1 MYNILYIIALNSEI
15 FTGFRKGR
23 LYFQRVVEDVKQRNH
38 EDTATRMTIN
48 SFTKYHL
55 KFISN
60 RVTTRTAHKALQ
72 MVSTHSLEYYFET
85 CVVEDYAANGR
96 LQKMGVVA
104 QQEFEFQDPKIS
116 ENNEQVS
123 AIKNIVN
130 CSAYPSPH
138 IIFGPPGMIQS

>member
-1 MYNILYIIALNSEI
+1 MALNSEI
-15 FTGFRKGR
+15 FAGFRKGR
-23 LYFQRVVEDVKQRNH
+23 LYFQQVVEDVKQNTY
-38 EDTATRMTIN
+38 EYTAPRLTIN
-48 SFTKYHL
+48 TFTKYHL

-72 MVSTHSLEYYFET
+72 MVSTHNLEYYFKT

-96 LQKMGVVA
+96 LQKMEVVA
-104 QQEFEFQDPKIS
+104 QEEFEFQDPNIG